1 MQQSLLLEPAI
12 PHCSQQ
18 NINRIL
24 QLALQQLSSHQ
35 GVFILTLIVDLV
47 FLVFIF
53 CFLES

>member
-12 PHCSQQ
+12 PYYSQQ

-24 QLALQQLSSHQ
+24 QLALQQLSSCQ
-35 GVFILTLIVDLV
+35 GVFILTLILDLV
-47 FLVFIF
+47 LVFIF